1 MGAGKSS
8 DQPKSRRI
16 GRVCVFCASS
26 HGANPA
32 YGEAAAEVGRLLA
45 GQGIELV
52 YGGGCVGLMGTLAD
66 AVLSAGGRAIGV
78 IPVALVER
86 EIAHTGLT
94 ELHVVASMHER
105 KARMADLS
113 DAFVALPG
121 GFGTLDE
128 LCEILTWAQLGI
140 HRKPVGILNV
150 AGYYDHFLAL
160 LDHQV
165 REGLLQSRHRDY
177 LAVDREPRSLLEKLQ
192 VALLP
197 DEPKVQVR
205 T

>member
-1 MGAGKSS
+1 MRFGS
-8 DQPKSRRI
+8 
-16 GRVCVFCASS
+16 VCVFCASS
-26 HGANPA
+26 HGASPV
-32 YGEAAAEVGRLLA
+32 YDTAAAQVGRLLA
-45 GQGIELV
+45 EQGIELV
-52 YGGGCVGLMGTLAD
+52 YGGGCVGLMGTVAD
-66 AVLSAGGRAIGV
+66 AVLSAGGRAVGV
-78 IPVALVER
+78 MPVALVER

-105 KARMADLS
+105 KARMADLA

-165 REGLLQSRHRDY
+165 REGLLQPRHRDY
-177 LAVDREPRSLLEKLQ
+177 VAVDDDPRRLIEKLR
-192 VALLP
+192 VAVLP
-197 DEPKVQVR
+197 DEPQVR
-205 T
+205 VAT

>member
-1 MGAGKSS
+1 MAETA
-8 DQPKSRRI
+8 SRRF
-16 GRVCVFCASS
+16 GSVCVFCASS
-26 HGANPA
+26 HGVNPA
-32 YGEAAAEVGRLLA
+32 YGEGARQVGLLLA

-52 YGGGCVGLMGTLAD
+52 YGGGCVGLMGTVAD
-66 AVLSAGGRAIGV
+66 AALEAGGRVVGV
-78 IPVALVER
+78 MPVALVER

-113 DAFVALPG
+113 DAFLALPG

-140 HRKPVGILNV
+140 HRKPVGLLNV

-165 REGLLQSRHRDY
+165 REGLLQSKHRDH
-177 LAVDREPRSLLEKLQ
+177 LTVDDDPERLLEKLRIA
-192 VALLP
+192 VVP
-197 DEPKVQVR
+197 EEPGLRAR

>member
-1 MGAGKSS
+1 MAAETSS
-8 DQPKSRRI
+8 AQPSSRRF
-16 GRVCVFCASS
+16 RSVCVFCASS

-32 YGEAAAEVGRLLA
+32 YRDAARRVGRLLA
-45 GQGIELV
+45 RQGIELV
-52 YGGGCVGLMGTLAD
+52 YGGGCVGLMGTIAD
-66 AVLSAGGRAIGV
+66 AALAAGGRAVGV
-78 IPVALVER
+78 MPVSLVER

-113 DAFVALPG
+113 DAFMALPG

-140 HRKPVGILNV
+140 HRKPVGLLNV
-150 AGYYDHFLAL
+150 ASYYDHFLAL

-177 LAVDREPRSLLEKLQ
+177 LTIDDDPERLFKKLQ
-192 VALLP
+192 VAILP
-197 DEPKVQVR
+197 DEPKSRAR

>member
-1 MGAGKSS
+1 MAAVRPS
-8 DQPKSRRI
+8 DQPNGRRFNS
-16 GRVCVFCASS
+16 VCVFCASN
-26 HGANPA
+26 HGAKPI
-32 YGEAAAEVGRLLA
+32 YREAAAEVGRLLA
-45 GQGIELV
+45 GQAIELV
-52 YGGGCVGLMGTLAD
+52 YGGGCVGLMGTVAD
-66 AVLSAGGRAIGV
+66 AALSAGGRAVGV
-78 IPVALVER
+78 MPVALVER

-140 HRKPVGILNV
+140 HRKPVGLLNV

-165 REGLLQSRHRDY
+165 REGLLQARHRAY
-177 LAVDREPRSLLEKLQ
+177 LTVDDNPQHLLEELR
-192 VALLP
+192 VTVLP
-197 DEPKVQVR
+197 HEPVSQVR
-205 T
+205 K

>member
-1 MGAGKSS
+1 MPDEKPS
-8 DQPKSRRI
+8 DHGNGRRFNSI
-16 GRVCVFCASS
+16 CVFCASS
-26 HGANPA
+26 TGTNPS
-32 YGEAAAEVGRLLA
+32 YREAAAQVGCLLA
-45 GQGIELV
+45 EHGIGLV
-52 YGGGCVGLMGTLAD
+52 YGGGCVGLMGTVAD
-66 AVLSAGGRAIGV
+66 AALSAGGRVVGV
-78 IPVALVER
+78 IPVALLER

-128 LCEILTWAQLGI
+128 LCEILTWAQLGL

-150 AGYYDHFLAL
+150 AGYYNHFLAL

-177 LAVDREPRSLLEKLQ
+177 LAVDDSPQRLLEKLR
-192 VALLP
+192 VAVLP
-197 DEPKVQVR
+197 DEPKVLVR